1 MSYLHLLREHAV
13 REPEVGPKVG
23 VVHDALVPR
32 REHVRGQPAER
43 ESWNVLEVQLA
54 EGFLGEDRRHGLVIN
69 SLEQD
74 SLREDSSAQGE
85 SQCIAF
91 LLPRRRLRSP
101 S

>member
-1 MSYLHLLREHAV
+1 MSCLHLLREHAV

-23 VVHDALVPR
+23 VIHDALVPR

-54 EGFLGEDRRHGLVIN
+54 ESFLGEDRGHGLVIN

-74 SLREDSSAQGE
+74 SLREDSRE